1 MLRGVKN
8 FILKNLVI
16 SVACAAFL
24 MSWSVSGWAIEA
36 TRQDQNSEE
45 IRKDLNFGHSKR
57 GHAFD
62 VGPRTRAKLLPGMP
76 KIEFSSSAKNA
87 DARKFIL
94 QGLGQLHGFANY
106 EAERSF
112 RTAESIEPN
121 CAFAFFGMAMANTIF
136 DTGSKERAFN
146 FLKHAR
152 ELSKRKKNP
161 KLACDSPLE
170 RAFLDAAWKLYIPWD
185 LQEAS
190 GVPNLDE
197 RLLDR
202 KAMVDALKKI
212 TIDFPNE
219 VEVYAFYALF
229 NWYFNSLVY
238 RSSENGNRSIEL
250 PVVEKS
256 SDGEE
261 IQTPSLSVVE
271 EVEKAL
277 EVLFDN
283 NPLHPAHHYRVHL
296 YDEFTSKK
304 KLLRRSN
311 GVEKRPY
318 EFALESAA
326 RIGASGPGIAHLWH
340 MAIHTYGPAANAPGD
355 KDWISAFNWN
365 SEAARRVEHRLLQI
379 TGESPLEVYNYQHH
393 AETFGKVVLRVGDA
407 GTAEEIGLGLTRL
420 PLKSK
425 QSGNNSLKIGFN
437 LVGNGDA
444 FDVGIELL
452 SSGLETGLSSR
463 LADVQIPRSRFGA
476 KHERAA
482 YVYALR
488 ALALASQG
496 QSAKASQ
503 EAQIAQSELVAWA
516 AHSKRSLDDVTSD
529 KKDKKKQEGM
539 SVRALHALD
548 AVQQIQSLFE
558 AEADSKSAISQAQA
572 LTKFYLEALAPAGMA
587 ESALLLIQT
596 LIDRRSFHSAAEL
609 FGVFLQKDSEGLGIL
624 KGSTAAGNLRLLNAL
639 LQVQRQLGT
648 DVHRE
653 GWLKVF
659 SEVSKYAGISRLVAT
674 RPQSR
679 DVIQLFELA
688 PELHRD
694 YQNAFQWDP
703 RFEDRI
709 LAPRPALEDLGPL
722 TYQPPQAP
730 EVLRK
735 TLTRSKGPVLLV
747 FELGSKCWRCG
758 EQASALRKQEKEFKK
773 LGVQVILVAPKSQ
786 AAISLGATST
796 IRSITADP
804 SVFRAFGVVDDFEK
818 NVILHGVFL
827 VDSQNRILWQDVGS
841 KPYLDVEG
849 LAEETERLLRP

>member
-8 FILKNLVI
+8 FILKNVVI
-16 SVACAAFL
+16 SLACAAFL
-24 MSWSVSGWAIEA
+24 MSWSVSGWAVEA
-36 TRQDQNSEE
+36 TRQDQDSEE
-45 IRKDLNFGHSKR
+45 IRKDLDFGHSKR

-62 VGPRTRAKLLPGMP
+62 VGPRTKAKLLPGMP

-136 DTGSKERAFN
+136 DTGSKERAYS

-152 ELSKRKKNP
+152 ELSKSKKNP

-170 RAFLDAAWKLYIPWD
+170 RAFLDAAWKLYEPWD
-185 LQEAS
+185 LKLAS
-190 GVPNLDE
+190 GVPNWDRNWDE
-197 RLLDR
+197 RILGR

-219 VEVYAFYALF
+219 VEGYAFYALF
-229 NWYFNSLVY
+229 KWYFNSDGRDPIDPLYQEGNLKVL
-238 RSSENGNRSIEL
+238 SS
-250 PVVEKS
+250 
-256 SDGEE
+256 
-261 IQTPSLSVVE
+261 SVVDE
-271 EVEKAL
+271 IENSLDSVFVK
-277 EVLFDN
+277 

-296 YDEFTSKK
+296 YEELKHLK
-304 KLLRRSN
+304 ERKYRRSN
-311 GVEKRPY
+311 GVEMKAF

-326 RIGASGPGIAHLWH
+326 RIGASGKGIAHLWH
-340 MAIHTYGPAANAPGD
+340 MAIHTYNEGFGNDRTWMSGVL
-355 KDWISAFNWN
+355 WN
-365 SEAARRVEHRLLQI
+365 GEAAQRVEHQTLKLTR
-379 TGESPLEVYNYQHH
+379 ESPLEIHNYVHNAGWIGQ
-393 AETFGKVVLRVGDA
+393 ELFREGDA
-407 GTAEEIGLGLTRL
+407 FTGEEIGLGLTRL
-420 PLKSK
+420 PLKSG

-437 LVGNGDA
+437 LVGNDDA
-444 FDVGIELL
+444 FDAGIYLL
-452 SSGLETGLSSR
+452 SLGLEKGLSSR
-463 LADVQIPRSRFGA
+463 LADVQIPRSRFGSE
-476 KHERAA
+476 HERAA

-529 KKDKKKQEGM
+529 KQDKEKQKSM

-548 AVQQIQSLFE
+548 AVQLIQSLFE
-558 AEADSKSAISQAQA
+558 AEADSKSAIAQAQA

-596 LIDRRSFHSAAEL
+596 LIDRRSFHSATEL
-609 FGVFLQKDSEGLGIL
+609 FGVFLQRDSAGFEYLEA
-624 KGSTAAGNLRLLNAL
+624 STAAGKLRLLNAL

-659 SEVSKYAGISRLVAT
+659 SKVSNYVVISRLVAT

-694 YQNAFQWDP
+694 YQNAFRWDP
-703 RFEDRI
+703 RFEDKI

-722 TYQPPQAP
+722 TYQSPQAP
-730 EVLRK
+730 KVLRK

-747 FELGSKCWRCG
+747 FELGSECWRCS
-758 EQASALRKQEKEFKK
+758 EQASALQKQEKEFER
-773 LGVQVILVAPKSQ
+773 LGVEVILVAPKSQ

-804 SVFRAFGVVDDFEK
+804 SVYRSFGVVDDFEK

-841 KPYLDVEG
+841 KPYLDIEG

>member
-8 FILKNLVI
+8 FIFKNLVI
-16 SVACAAFL
+16 SLACAVFM
-24 MSWSVSGWAIEA
+24 MSWNVSGWAIEA
-36 TRQDQNSEE
+36 TRQDQDSEE
-45 IRKDLNFGHSKR
+45 IRKDLDFGHSKR

-62 VGPRTRAKLLPGMP
+62 VGPRTKAKLLPGMP

-136 DTGSKERAFN
+136 DTGSKERAYS

-152 ELSKRKKNP
+152 ELSKGKKNP

-185 LQEAS
+185 LQLAS
-190 GVPNLDE
+190 GAPNLDE

-219 VEVYAFYALF
+219 VEGYAFYALF
-229 NWYFNSLVY
+229 KWQFNDPVWYPIDPPYEEGKSKIRSSSVVDEIVNSL
-238 RSSENGNRSIEL
+238 
-250 PVVEKS
+250 
-256 SDGEE
+256 D
-261 IQTPSLSVVE
+261 SVFV
-271 EVEKAL
+271 K
-277 EVLFDN
+277 

-296 YDEFTSKK
+296 YDGLKYLKDGEY
-304 KLLRRSN
+304 RRSD
-311 GVEKRPY
+311 GVEMKAF
-318 EFALESAA
+318 EFALKSAA
-326 RIGASGPGIAHLWH
+326 QIGASGRGIAHLWH
-340 MAIHTYGPAANAPGD
+340 MAIHTYNEGRRYDPTWWSGLL
-355 KDWISAFNWN
+355 WN
-365 SEAARRVEHRLLQI
+365 GEAAQRVEHQTLKLTR
-379 TGESPLEVYNYQHH
+379 ESPLEIHNYVHN
-393 AETFGKVVLRVGDA
+393 ASWIGEALFYRGDA
-407 GTAEEIGLGLTRL
+407 LTAEEIGLGLTHL
-420 PLKSK
+420 PLKSTETGNDFLK
-425 QSGNNSLKIGFN
+425 VGLNRVNSGE
-437 LVGNGDA
+437 A
-444 FDVGIELL
+444 FDAGITLL
-452 SSGLETGLSSR
+452 SDEGLLSGLSSR
-463 LADVQIPRSRFGA
+463 LADVQIPRSRFGSD
-476 KHERAA
+476 HERAA

-503 EAQIAQSELVAWA
+503 EAQIAQSELVACA
-516 AHSKRSLDDVTSD
+516 ADSKRSLDDVASD
-529 KKDKKKQEGM
+529 RQDKAKQESK

-558 AEADSKSAISQAQA
+558 AEADSKSAIAQAQA

-609 FGVFLQKDSEGLGIL
+609 FGVFLQKDSEGFGYLEA
-624 KGSTAAGNLRLLNAL
+624 STAAGNLRLLNAL

-648 DVHRE
+648 DLRRE
-653 GWLKVF
+653 GWLKFF
-659 SEVSKYAGISRLVAT
+659 SNVGNYVGISRLVAT

-694 YQNAFQWDP
+694 YQNAFRWDP
-703 RFEDRI
+703 RFEDKI

-730 EVLRK
+730 KVLRK

-747 FELGSKCWRCG
+747 FELGSECWRCS
-758 EQASALRKQEKEFKK
+758 EQASALQEQEKEFKK
-773 LGVQVILVAPKSQ
+773 LGVEVILVAPKSQ
-786 AAISLGATST
+786 AAISLGPTST

-841 KPYLDVEG
+841 KPYLDIEG